1 MRIGFKV
8 RIYPNKEQEE
18 KLFYFCKCSHE
29 MWNYV
34 VAKYKNSGEKIICGT
49 YGVKGSS
56 PQDLMKEFIREDI
69 PKRIYN
75 DIAKKYSQAWK
86 RVYNKIG
93 RPPKFHKYNPNK
105 QSFCIKSQTIKIS
118 DKNTIMLPIP
128 AGVKFKGRQIPID
141 MTFLNKYNIKTITE
155 PRYTCSYGKWYISGS
170 CEVNIEQLE
179 KTENQLGLDWGI
191 EDFMTTSNGIRINYP
206 RTVLRQFYR
215 IDSLKSKL
223 SKKVKN
229 SNNHQKLKE
238 KLDKAYFRLENLK
251 KDFIEQTTTELAKES
266 NIAIEDLTNNKIK
279 ESRKNFRRRKMITP
293 LDRFIIALEWKCKKF
308 NRDFIKV
315 NPAYTSMDCSR
326 CGKRNL
332 ELRLKDREYKCSCG
346 LELDRDINAACNIVA
361 RGFC

>member
-1 MRIGFKV
+1 MKIGFKV

-18 KLFYFCKCSHE
+18 KLFYYCKASHE

-34 VAKYKNSGEKIICGT
+34 VAKFKDEKVICQSHSIKGFTAKELINEYK
-49 YGVKGSS
+49 
-56 PQDLMKEFIREDI
+56 KENIHN
-69 PKRIYN
+69 RIAV
-75 DIAKKYSQAWK
+75 DVLTRYSQAWK

-105 QSFCIKSQTIKIS
+105 QSFCIASQTIKIS

-128 AGVKFKGRQIPID
+128 TGVKFKGRQIPID

-170 CEVNIEQLE
+170 CEVNVELLE
-179 KTENQLGLDWGI
+179 KTEKQLGLDWGI
-191 EDFMTTSNGIRINYP
+191 KNFMTSSKGDIINYP
-206 RTVLRQFYR
+206 KTVLRQFYR
-215 IDSLKSKL
+215 INSLKSKL

-229 SNNHQKLKE
+229 SNNNKKLSE
-238 KLDKAYFRLENLK
+238 KLDKAYFRFENLK
-251 KDFIEQTTTELAKES
+251 KNFIEQTTTELAKES

-293 LDRFIIALEWKCKKF
+293 LDRFITALEWKCKKF
-308 NRDFIKV
+308 GRIFIKV

-332 ELRLKDREYKCSCG
+332 ELTLKDRTYKCSCG

>member
-1 MRIGFKV
+1 MKIGFKV

-18 KLFYFCKCSHE
+18 KLFYYCKASHE

-34 VAKYKNSGEKIICGT
+34 VAKFKDEKVICQSHSIKGFT
-49 YGVKGSS
+49 AKELINEYG
-56 PQDLMKEFIREDI
+56 KENIHN
-69 PKRIYN
+69 RIAV
-75 DIAKKYSQAWK
+75 DVLTRYSQAWK

-93 RPPKFHKYNPNK
+93 RPPKFHKYYPNK

-128 AGVKFKGRQIPID
+128 TGVKFKGRQIPID

-170 CEVNIEQLE
+170 CEVEIKSLE

-191 EDFMTTSNGIRINYP
+191 KDFMTTSNGIKINYP

-215 IDSLKSKL
+215 INSLKSKL

-229 SNNHQKLKE
+229 SNNHKRLSE

-251 KDFIEQTTTELAKES
+251 KDFIEQTTTQLSREN
-266 NIAIEDLTNNKIK
+266 NIAVEDLINAKILMSNK
-279 ESRKNFRRRKMITP
+279 NRRRLRIIAP
-293 LDRFIIALEWKCKKF
+293 LARFITALEWKCKKF
-308 NRDFIKV
+308 GRIFIKV

-332 ELRLKDREYKCSCG
+332 ELTLKDREYKCSCG

>member
-1 MRIGFKV
+1 MTIGFKV

-34 VAKYKNSGEKIICGT
+34 VAKYKNSEGKIICGT

-56 PQDLMKEFIREDI
+56 PQDLMKEFIKEDI

-75 DIAKKYSQAWK
+75 DIAKRYSQTWK
-86 RVYNKIG
+86 RAYNKIG

-105 QSFCIKSQTIKIS
+105 QSFCIASQTIKIN
-118 DKNTIMLPIP
+118 DDNTINLS
-128 AGVKFKGRQIPID
+128 GVKKGRKCPID

-191 EDFMTTSNGIRINYP
+191 KDFMTTSNGIKINYP
-206 RTVLRQFYR
+206 KTVLRQFYR
-215 IDSLKSKL
+215 INSLKSKL
-223 SKKVKN
+223 SKKNKG
-229 SNNHQKLKE
+229 SNNHQRLKE
-238 KLDKAYFRLENLK
+238 KVDKAYFRLENLK
-251 KDFIEQTTTELAKES
+251 KNFIEQTTTELAREN
-266 NIAIEDLTNNKIK
+266 NIAIEDLINAKILMSNK
-279 ESRKNFRRRKMITP
+279 NRRRLRIIAP
-293 LDRFIIALEWKCKKF
+293 LDRFITTLEWKCKKF

-315 NPAYTSMDCSR
+315 NPAYTSMDCSQ

-332 ELRLKDREYKCSCG
+332 KLTLKDRIYKCSCG

>member
-1 MRIGFKV
+1 MKIGFKV
-8 RIYPNKEQEE
+8 RIYPNKEQEG

-34 VAKYKNSGEKIICGT
+34 VAKHKDVEGSVICGT

-75 DIAKKYSQAWK
+75 DIAKKYSQTWK

-105 QSFCIKSQTIKIS
+105 QSFCIASQTIKIN
-118 DKNTIMLPIP
+118 DDNTINLS
-128 AGVKFKGRQIPID
+128 GVKKGRKCPVD

-155 PRYTCSYGKWYISGS
+155 PRYTCSYGKWYVSGS
-170 CEVNIEQLE
+170 CEVNVESLG
-179 KTENQLGLDWGI
+179 KTKSQLGLDWGI
-191 EDFMTTSNGIRINYP
+191 KDFMTTSNGIRINYP

-215 IDSLKSKL
+215 VNSLKSKL
-223 SKKVKN
+223 SKKTKG

-238 KLDKAYFRLENLK
+238 KIDKAYFRLENLK
-251 KDFIEQTTTELAKES
+251 KDFIEQTTTELAREN
-266 NIAIEDLTNNKIK
+266 NIAVEDLTNAKILMSNK
-279 ESRKNFRRRKMITP
+279 NRRRLRIIAP
-293 LDRFIIALEWKCKKF
+293 LDRFTIVLEWKCKKF
-308 NRDFIKV
+308 GRTFIKV

-332 ELRLKDREYKCSCG
+332 ELTLKDRVYKCSCG

-361 RGFC
+361 KGFC

>member
-1 MRIGFKV
+1 MKIGFKA
-8 RIYPNKEQEE
+8 RIYPDKEQEE
-18 KLFYFCKCSHE
+18 KLFYYCRASHE

-34 VAKYKNSGEKIICGT
+34 VAKFKDKKVICQSHSIKGFT
-49 YGVKGSS
+49 AKELLDEYG
-56 PQDLMKEFIREDI
+56 KENIHN
-69 PKRIYN
+69 RIAV
-75 DIAKKYSQAWK
+75 DVLTRYSQSWK

-128 AGVKFKGRQIPID
+128 TGVKFKGRQIPID

-155 PRYTCSYGKWYISGS
+155 PRFIRLYNKWYVSGS
-170 CEVNIEQLE
+170 CEVEIKSLE

-191 EDFMTTSNGIRINYP
+191 KDFMTTSNGIKINYP

-215 IDSLKSKL
+215 INSLKSKL

-229 SNNHQKLKE
+229 SNNHKKLSE
-238 KLDKAYFRLENLK
+238 KLDKAWTRFENLK
-251 KDFIEQTTTELAKES
+251 KNFIEQTTTQLAKEN

-279 ESRKNFRRRKMITP
+279 ESNKNFRRRKMIAP
-293 LDRFIIALEWKCKKF
+293 LDRFTTVLEWKCKKF

-315 NPAYTSMDCSR
+315 NPAYTSMDCSI
-326 CGKRNL
+326 CNKRNFDL
-332 ELRLKDREYKCSCG
+332 KLKDRVYECSCG
-346 LELDRDINAACNIVA
+346 NIMDRDVNAACNIVA